1 MKFFAWMKLMKFLSK
16 ALNKKSKRFLVKF
29 IKSTKI
35 KYKFFC
41 SLLQSLNGLKNYLS
55 SIKKRMLLTL
65 TWSKMIKFVHLKPS
79 NITQY
84 KFLIWAN
91 MKRLLWLRKWLI
103 NMEGVKR
110 EFWYSV
116 KRKHKLTICLKIL
129 KLEMKHYTEILLR
142 EEDKM
147 LTEILKLEL
156 YDVLSPQMLPQE
168 AQIFLLLT

>member
-1 MKFFAWMKLMKFLSK
+1 MKFLSK

-65 TWSKMIKFVHLKPS
+65 TWSKMTKFVHLKPS

-84 KFLIWAN
+84 KFLVWVN
-91 MKRLLWLRKWLI
+91 MKWLLWLRKWLI
-103 NMEGVKR
+103 NMEDVKR

-116 KRKHKLTICLKIL
+116 KGKHKLIICLKIL
-129 KLEMKHYTEILLR
+129 KSETKRYTEILFR
-142 EEDKM
+142 QEDKM

-156 YDVLSPQMLPQE
+156 YDVLLPQMLQ
-168 AQIFLLLT
+168 QGGWIFHLLT